1 MNLPSALVYSTRPRV
16 SVYGTGAVH
25 VECLADFLGS
35 MVTRAVGAAR
45 RRCHTI
51 GDQLGR
57 RICLPSSTPNP
68 FNVLFRQHAAVS
80 LLRLHVAPYGSNGM
94 LTVSAIAL
102 AIRLKLRSRLTP
114 G

>member
-1 MNLPSALVYSTRPRV
+1 
-16 SVYGTGAVH
+16 
-25 VECLADFLGS
+25 

-80 LLRLHVAPYGSNGM
+80 LLRLHVAPYGSNGI